1 MNRVSLTV
9 SEFLLWKR
17 AMPPTTNMEHSY
29 QRAFLYVAMSSL
41 TMRLVS
47 TSRILDVAIEWRADA
62 ESRRRLQEGG
72 TTNGN
77 SNRAQE
83 KRPCVRRDG
92 DFGRHYNDQFTGF
105 QEIQDQTCSVPAGPI
120 GTNYLYARGGLGN
133 QLHCMAALQ
142 RIDPDWRAFDNT
154 ARIYLSDEF
163 RRTRVFPTP
172 ENVQDPAKLAL
183 EKQIHPFPICGALL
197 QSHTPC
203 NCWHVIALKGDACGV
218 QEVQNAADGA
228 TLHART
234 AAAFADLPIK
244 PELKMAAKRFVE
256 EISIMENGER
266 RSIVGV
272 HTRTGALTHID
283 GIKQGTRRNPRV
295 LVEEAV
301 NATAPYER
309 HGLPFNTVDY
319 EKSRRVLKAP
329 TLATPSFNTS
339 RLLRTVRQEIQELI
353 TRHSTLPAILIASD
367 NVRVSQ
373 WLSRR
378 LQESTFLTMDAENAS
393 MRAALPSG
401 DKFEGRQN
409 LKVVMAQDSKIPSFS
424 NLENDMIE
432 LLTLSHADVLVKDNT
447 LRESTYSE
455 AAWWLGGAM
464 AKRVHVP
471 YPNRDLLPNCL
482 KEGKN
487 YT

>member
-1 MNRVSLTV
+1 
-9 SEFLLWKR
+9 
-17 AMPPTTNMEHSY
+17 MPPTAKLQNGY
-29 QRAFLYVAMSSL
+29 QRVFLYVAMSSL
-41 TMRLVS
+41 TVLLVS
-47 TSRILDVAIEWRADA
+47 TARSPDNAIEWHAVA
-62 ESRRRLQEGG
+62 ESRRKLQEAGG
-72 TTNGN
+72 EYGNG
-77 SNRAQE
+77 NRAQE
-83 KRPCVRRDG
+83 KKPCVRRDG

-105 QEIQDQTCSVPAGPI
+105 QEIEDQTCSVPSGPR

-154 ARIYLSDEF
+154 QRVYLSDEF
-163 RRTRVFPTP
+163 RQTRVYPTP

-203 NCWHVIALKGDACGV
+203 NCWHVIALEGDACGV
-218 QEVQNAADGA
+218 EEVQNAADGA
-228 TLHART
+228 TLQART
-234 AAAFADLPIK
+234 AAAFAGLPIK
-244 PELKMAAKRFVE
+244 SELKEAAKRFVDA
-256 EISIMENGER
+256 ISITENGQR

-283 GIKQGTRRNPRV
+283 GIKQATKRGPRV
-295 LVEEAV
+295 LGEETFKEA
-301 NATAPYER
+301 APNET
-309 HGLPFNTVDY
+309 HDVPHSTLDD
-319 EKSRRVLKAP
+319 EKSRRTLKAP

-353 TRHSTLPAILIASD
+353 TKDSTLPAILIASD

-378 LQESTFLTMDAENAS
+378 LQESTFLTIDAENTS
-393 MRAALPSG
+393 TDAALSFAT
-401 DKFEGRQN
+401 FEGTPN
-409 LKVVMAQDSKIPSFS
+409 LKVVMAQESKIPSFS

-432 LLTLSHADVLVKDNT
+432 LLALSHADVLVKDNT

-455 AAWWLGGAM
+455 AAWWLGGAT